1 MFSTHACTYV
11 GIRSKQKQRPP
22 PIPTA
27 GDHDHD
33 GVGVGVAGLYHI
45 YIYMYI
51 LGDKP
56 QKNQRIDCEGGL
68 LSTPSPFVSSAVN
81 RSPARCAEPYPAQPD
96 ASPDACADAVPCRTS
111 VLFT

>member
-1 MFSTHACTYV
+1 MIPA
-11 GIRSKQKQRPP
+11 QRAQC
-22 PIPTA
+22 I
-27 GDHDHD
+27 
-33 GVGVGVAGLYHI
+33 VWISVGVAGLYHLYIYNIYNIYIYIYIVIYIYI

-56 QKNQRIDCEGGL
+56 EKKQRIDCEGRL